1 MIGLGTVGEWVLRAL
16 HAGAGPLAARYG
28 VRFSV
33 VGVASAS
40 HGFSYDPAG
49 LDLSALLGSGSS
61 RLPGAGRPGTRR
73 PGTRRPGTRLPG
85 ARRWPSA
92 IEGLRATDADV
103 LVEVTGSPAADG
115 EPGLSHLREA
125 LGRGI
130 PVVTSNKWPVA
141 LHGVE
146 LARLA
151 RSHGVPLRAE
161 STVMSGTPVLGTL
174 VEGLAGATPIGVRG
188 IMNATANAIL
198 TGMAAG
204 QSYESALAAAQ
215 QAGLAERDPAADV
228 EGHDAAAKLMI
239 IAALVFGRQLR
250 REDVAC
256 RGITGV
262 TRAEIDEAAASGARI
277 RQVGTLEFAGPDGT
291 GEASARVAATP
302 LPGDDLLAAVDGT
315 ANAVVCRASPV
326 GEITIIGPG
335 AGPELAGQGVL
346 SDLISVARQGRGN

>member
-16 HAGAGPLAARYG
+16 HAGAGPLAAKYG
-28 VRFSV
+28 VRISV
-33 VGVASAS
+33 VGVASAR
-40 HGFSYDPAG
+40 HGFGYHPAE
-49 LDLSALLGSGSS
+49 LDLSALLGSGS
-61 RLPGAGRPGTRR
+61 GRRWPIAE
-73 PGTRRPGTRLPG
+73 LPG
-85 ARRWPSA
+85 ARHWPSA

-115 EPGLSHLREA
+115 EPGLRHLREA

-161 STVMSGTPVLGTL
+161 STVMSGAPVLSTL

-198 TGMAAG
+198 TDMAAG
-204 QSYESALAAAQ
+204 QSYASALAGAQ

-228 EGHDAAAKLMI
+228 QGHDAVAKLMI
-239 IAALVFGRQLR
+239 ISALVFGRQLR
-250 REDVAC
+250 REEVAC
-256 RGITGV
+256 RGITGI

-277 RQVGTLEFAGPDGT
+277 RQVGTLEFAGPDGA
-291 GEASARVAATP
+291 GDVSARVAPTP
-302 LPGDDLLAAVDGT
+302 LP
-315 ANAVVCRASPV
+315 AVVFA
-326 GEITIIGPG
+326 
-335 AGPELAGQGVL
+335 VL
-346 SDLISVARQGRGN
+346 YLVYLS